1 MPLSRTHT
9 HVEKAE
15 LLGAGPAAGPR
26 VLGHAARTWLCLSAH
41 PAPQGRA
48 VCAAELWSDRPPPAT
63 PTLSPAA
70 RPPLGRSSRRQR
82 REAAGESSEP
92 PSLPDAPLRASPS
105 PASPACDPPS
115 PLRTGEPPPLRPRD
129 TPADGGRTASL
140 RYPQA
145 QRGVGGESDRGAAG
159 EASAWKRVQL
169 HACLRSEYSAA

>member
-41 PAPQGRA
+41 PAPQERA
-48 VCAAELWSDRPPPAT
+48 VCAAELRSDRPPPAT
-63 PTLSPAA
+63 PTLTPAA
-70 RPPLGRSSRRQR
+70 GPPLGRSSRRQR

-105 PASPACDPPS
+105 PVCDPPPPRSAQGNLPLSGPEIPPRTADVRPRCGTRGHSAAWGAS
-115 PLRTGEPPPLRPRD
+115 PTGEPRAKR
-129 TPADGGRTASL
+129 
-140 RYPQA
+140 
-145 QRGVGGESDRGAAG
+145 QRGNALNCT
-159 EASAWKRVQL
+159 RV
-169 HACLRSEYSAA
+169 

>member
-48 VCAAELWSDRPPPAT
+48 VCAAELRSDRPPPAT
-63 PTLSPAA
+63 PTLTPAA
-70 RPPLGRSSRRQR
+70 GPPLGRSSRRQR

-105 PASPACDPPS
+105 PASPACDPPLPAPHRGTS
-115 PLRTGEPPPLRPRD
+115 PSPAPRY
-129 TPADGGRTASL
+129 PRGGRTYGLAAV
-140 RYPQA
+140 PA
-145 QRGVGGESDRGAAG
+145 GAGGESDRGAAG
-159 EASAWKRVQL
+159 EASAWKRVEL
-169 HACLRSEYSAA
+169 HACLRSEYSAG

>member
-48 VCAAELWSDRPPPAT
+48 VCAAELRSDRPAT
-63 PTLSPAA
+63 PTLTPAA
-70 RPPLGRSSRRQR
+70 GPPLGRSSRRQR

-105 PASPACDPPS
+105 PASPACDPPLPAPHRGTS
-115 PLRTGEPPPLRPRD
+115 PSPAPRYPRGRRTYGLAAV
-129 TPADGGRTASL
+129 PAGTARRGGRVRPGS
-140 RYPQA
+140 
-145 QRGVGGESDRGAAG
+145 RG
-159 EASAWKRVQL
+159 
-169 HACLRSEYSAA
+169 RSVSVETR